1 MSEYPTV
8 TLRGTVERII
18 PPLLP
23 GTPEKAQISV
33 ESADPLYRDVRIEN
47 TLTDESGDKVS
58 LKLGSPVKLT
68 ITANAGSTALDEP
81 QNDEPKNDQPKN
93 DQTQNNQPQKA
104 GE

>member
-1 MSEYPTV
+1 
-8 TLRGTVERII
+8 
-18 PPLLP
+18 
-23 GTPEKAQISV
+23 
-33 ESADPLYRDVRIEN
+33 
-47 TLTDESGDKVS
+47 VS